1 MIFTGGREANMT
13 FIDTVPEECAEGAT
27 AAMYARNCADHGYI
41 PNFVKAFSHRP
52 GVMDSFDRLLDSIKQ
67 NMNLRRYEL
76 VTMAAAKELKSSYC
90 MLAHGSVLMR
100 DYFSAEQLRT
110 IADNPA
116 VSELDEADK
125 AVMLFA
131 AKVVRDATS
140 VTADDVKCLRKHGLS
155 EADIFDVASAAAV
168 RCFIS
173 KTADALGAL
182 PDSKFGVLEPELK
195 EVLVVGRPIS
205 D

>member
-1 MIFTGGREANMT
+1 MT

-27 AAMYARNCADHGYI
+27 AAMYARHCADYGYI

-52 GVMDSFDRLLDSIKQ
+52 GVMDSFDQLLDSIKQ

-90 MLAHGSVLMR
+90 MLGHGSVLMR
-100 DYFSAEQLRT
+100 DYFSAEQLRI

-140 VTADDVKCLRKHGLS
+140 ITADDVNCLRKHGLS

-182 PDSKFGVLEPELK
+182 PDSKFSVLEPELK